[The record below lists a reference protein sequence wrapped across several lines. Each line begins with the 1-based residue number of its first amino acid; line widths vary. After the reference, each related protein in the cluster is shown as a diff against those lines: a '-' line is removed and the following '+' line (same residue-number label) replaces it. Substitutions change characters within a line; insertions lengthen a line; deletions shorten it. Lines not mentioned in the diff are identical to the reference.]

1 VRKPVSDLNLQ
12 IEAFAF
18 SIGSRHGCIAAT
30 FARPDRPLTKA
41 TITKINQVAQTSVCD
56 PAHPFTD

>member
-1 VRKPVSDLNLQ
+1 LKT
-12 IEAFAF
+12 FAV
-18 SIGSRHGCIAAT
+18 SIGSRRSCIAAT